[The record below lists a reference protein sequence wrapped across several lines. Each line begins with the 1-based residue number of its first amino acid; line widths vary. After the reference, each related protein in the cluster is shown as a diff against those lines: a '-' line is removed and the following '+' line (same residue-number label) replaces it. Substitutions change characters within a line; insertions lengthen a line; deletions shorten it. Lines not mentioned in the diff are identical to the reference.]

1 MEIKVNKYNNIY
13 NNLLTN
19 LSSNEEEI
27 DNREGLG
34 RCKIIIHEKF
44 ISFKK

>member
-1 MEIKVNKYNNIY
+1 MQIKVNKYNNIY

-27 DNREGLG
+27 DNAERT
-34 RCKIIIHEKF
+34 
-44 ISFKK
+44 

>member
-1 MEIKVNKYNNIY
+1 MQIKVNKYNNIY

-27 DNREGLG
+27 DNAEGLG
-34 RCKIIIHEKF
+34 RCQK
-44 ISFKK
+44 